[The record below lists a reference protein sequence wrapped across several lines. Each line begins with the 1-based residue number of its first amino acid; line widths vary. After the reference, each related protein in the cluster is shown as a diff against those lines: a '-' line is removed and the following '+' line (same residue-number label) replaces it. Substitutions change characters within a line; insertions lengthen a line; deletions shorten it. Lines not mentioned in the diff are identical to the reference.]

1 MMDALV
7 SWGVAHPVI
16 AIFLM
21 VYLLTGEIL
30 SICWLNR
37 FLRFELGCLSFVAF
51 LHGLARRMSDRIVVV
66 AIISLLLYIPGIL
79 LDMVFWPL
87 LLAFN
92 IKERRWMKKIGSTGK
107 SEK

>member
-30 SICWLNR
+30 SLCWLNR

-66 AIISLLLYIPGIL
+66 AIISLLLYLPGIL
-79 LDMVFWPL
+79 LNIL
-87 LLAFN
+87 LL
-92 IKERRWMKKIGSTGK
+92 
-107 SEK
+107 